1 MPTDMRRFQ
10 ALTAT
15 GSVEIGVVPRFERM
29 DNAMPADMRKM
40 PAANT
45 AILSIQPRCDIAV
58 GYLAIFQQSQAES
71 VLESKM
77 VPLRMP
83 SSTSCSER
91 TSGCTFSSGS

>member
-58 GYLAIFQQSQAES
+58 GAFPLGGVILASP
-71 VLESKM
+71 VGHL
-77 VPLRMP
+77 
-83 SSTSCSER
+83 TSGR
-91 TSGCTFSSGS
+91 TSGTFWQAS